1 MLTVTVYGVAAPQGS
16 TRAFVP
22 KGWRRPIITA
32 DNQRTKP
39 WRQAIVEACLPVL
52 NGTPPLEGPVGVSVL
67 FLLPR
72 PKSAPRRVT
81 EPAKLPDL
89 DKLVRALLD
98 GLTTA
103 GAWRD
108 DAQVVTIGA
117 SKAFAGGQRD
127 PLGPVGVPRAE
138 VAVAAVAPAP

>member
-22 KGWRRPIITA
+22 KGWKRPIITA
-32 DNQRTKP
+32 DNLRTKP
-39 WRQAIVEACLPVL
+39 WRQAIIDACLPAL
-52 NGTPPLEGPVGVSVL
+52 RGTPPLEGPVSVSVQ

-72 PKSAPRRVT
+72 PKSAPRRVI

-89 DKLVRALLD
+89 DKLLRALLD

-108 DAQVVTIGA
+108 DAQVVMISA
-117 SKAFAGGQRD
+117 IKAFAGGVRD
-127 PLGPVGVPRAE
+127 PLGRAGIPRAE
-138 VAVAAVAPAP
+138 ITVNEVRP